1 MNPADIVNAAAKL
14 QEVRKRA
21 VLNEEERGLE
31 TLFIA
36 LGMASWPASD
46 DGRPYAAPVLLM
58 PVTIE
63 QTGTDRRR
71 LTLTRAGELQ
81 PNLVLLH
88 YLESQKVSVDAEELI
103 DMVEGD
109 DHEEDFDLEPAFR
122 YLTAAVAARIP
133 QFAIAPHFV
142 VGNFSFQKMAM
153 VRDLR
158 ELLEAL
164 VQHDIVAAMARD
176 PGASAALRTAGTGA
190 AAPRTSTPCL
200 RTRSSWSW
208 MRIRPSSARSATR

>member
-1 MNPADIVNAAAKL
+1 
-14 QEVRKRA
+14 
-21 VLNEEERGLE
+21 
-31 TLFIA
+31 
-36 LGMASWPASD
+36 MASWPASD

-88 YLESQKVSVDAEELI
+88 HLESQKVSVDAGELI
-103 DMVEGD
+103 DLVEGD

-122 YLTAAVAARIP
+122 YLTAASPLAFPSSPSPRTSSSATSRFRKWP
-133 QFAIAPHFV
+133 WSGTCASCWTRF
-142 VGNFSFQKMAM
+142 
-153 VRDLR
+153 
-158 ELLEAL
+158 

-176 PGASAALRTAGTGA
+176 AGASAALRTAGTRA
-190 AAPRTSTPCL
+190 NSCPTSTPYL

-208 MRIRPSSARSATR
+208 MRTRPSSGQWVTRCWAGMVVIAGPPGTGKSQTIANLNL